1 MLKNLVR
8 SFMEKLFLYK
18 KNTLMLEKI
27 IQKVYRVIFL
37 LRLDKQQQKQL
48 TGVFFV
54 KTVHRKD
61 MKELCQ

>member
-1 MLKNLVR
+1 
-8 SFMEKLFLYK
+8 
-18 KNTLMLEKI
+18 MLEKI
-27 IQKVYRVIFL
+27 IHKVYRVIFL

-61 MKELCQ
+61 MKELYQ